1 MPWIKVVPPEET
13 TGPLKEILDEWL
25 DPDVYVASPV
35 QVTSLKPLYTALFL
49 QLREEMRSPDWKLS
63 RAQREMVAVVTS
75 ALCRCHS

>member
-1 MPWIKVVPPEET
+1 MPWIKTVPPEET
-13 TGPLKEILDEWL
+13 TGALKKILDTWL
-25 DPDVYVASPV
+25 DPAKYIGGPDEL
-35 QVTSLKPLYTALFL
+35 TSLKPLYTSLHY